1 MERLVTERKEII
13 MGDNTDVMVNT
24 ESEVIEEPMSTEE
37 FDDEGG
43 IALGA
48 IAALGGVALA
58 GAGAFVASRT
68 KWGKAKLHDFKKNRA
83 QKQLEKAQKQLEKLA
98 EEETETEE
106 KPDHFE
112 IESN

>member
-1 MERLVTERKEII
+1 

-24 ESEVIEEPMSTEE
+24 ESEVIEEPMGTEE
-37 FDDEGG
+37 IDDEGG
-43 IALGA
+43 ISAGA

-58 GAGAFVASRT
+58 GGAAFIASRT

-106 KPDHFE
+106 KPDRFTVE
-112 IESN
+112 EN

>member
-1 MERLVTERKEII
+1 

-43 IALGA
+43 ISAGA
-48 IAALGGVALA
+48 IAALGGIALA
-58 GAGAFVASRT
+58 GGAAFIASRT
-68 KWGKAKLHDFKKNRA
+68 KWGKAKLNELRKNRA
-83 QKQLEKAQKQLEKLA
+83 LKQIEKAQKTLDKLDG
-98 EEETETEE
+98 EETETEE

>member
-1 MERLVTERKEII
+1 

-24 ESEVIEEPMSTEE
+24 ESEVIEEPMEVSEY
-37 FDDEGG
+37 DDEGG
-43 IALGA
+43 IGLGA
-48 IAALGGVALA
+48 VVALGGVALA

-68 KWGKAKLHDFKKNRA
+68 KWGKAKLHDIKKNRA

-106 KPDHFE
+106 KSDRFTVE
-112 IESN
+112 EN